1 MGRVITLTTDFGTRD
16 AYVGIMKGVIL
27 GLNPKAQ
34 IVDLSHEICPRGI
47 EQASFLLFTSYRFF
61 PQDTVHLVV
70 VDPGVGSERRALAA
84 RSKGA
89 YFVTP
94 DNGLLSYVAAKE
106 GFQEVIELTNPNFW
120 LNPVSSTFHGR
131 DIFAPVAAHL
141 SLGVELG
148 RLGEPVK
155 DMVTLSIPSPAWGGT
170 RLEGRVIYTDRF
182 GNLVT
187 DIPGEALPSEPCNIC
202 LAGQVISDLH
212 RTYQEV
218 GKGEALAYVGSS
230 GFLEIAVREASAEEL
245 LGAGPGTSVL
255 LEVEP
260 NGF

>member
-1 MGRVITLTTDFGTRD
+1 MGRVITLTTDFGTQD

-34 IVDLSHEICPRGI
+34 IVDLSHEIRPQGI
-47 EQASFLLFTSYRFF
+47 EQAAFLLLTSFRFF
-61 PQDTVHLVV
+61 PQDTIHLVV

-84 RSKGA
+84 RSKDA
-89 YFVTP
+89 YLVAP
-94 DNGLLSYVAAKE
+94 DNGVLSYVATKE
-106 GFQEVIELTNPNFW
+106 GFREVIELTNPNFW
-120 LNPVSSTFHGR
+120 LTPVSSTFHGR

-141 SLGVELG
+141 SLGVELA

-155 DMVTLSIPSPAWGGT
+155 EMVTLSMLSPVWEGT
-170 RLEGRVIYTDRF
+170 RLEGRVIYADRF

-187 DIPGEALPSEPCNIC
+187 DIPGGALPSEPCTVH
-202 LAGQVISDLH
+202 LAGRAIPHLH

-218 GKGEALAYVGSS
+218 RKGETLAYIGSS

-245 LGAGPGTSVL
+245 LGASLGTSVL
-255 LEVEP
+255 VEVRS
-260 NGF
+260 NDS